1 MRIASR
7 LPRLRKTPRRV
18 VSELL
23 PGVGPRCSDTT
34 QRGVVHGATR
44 MQNGFKS
51 QVRGGLDMRT
61 ILIAHHDQ
69 AFAEQLTSE
78 LREGGYRVI
87 DCAGPWP
94 PELRCIRC
102 DKGYCPLT
110 ESADLM
116 IYDPDL
122 TGLDKLG
129 QPYNLAVDSARAHP
143 EVPMLLAWA
152 PAHIPDAGT
161 LRAIKADAP
170 AVHAAARQPAAR
182 LRQIHDLLAASSQL
196 EMLR

>member
-1 MRIASR
+1 MGTASR
-7 LPRLRKTPRRV
+7 LPRRRKTPRRV
-18 VSELL
+18 VSQSYLL
-23 PGVGPRCSDTT
+23 GWV
-34 QRGVVHGATR
+34 RGIPIPLQGAWFTALLGR
-44 MQNGFKS
+44 TMVFKS
-51 QVRGGLDMRT
+51 QARGGLDMRT

-69 AFAEQLTSE
+69 AFAEQLTAE

-122 TGLDKLG
+122 TGLTDLG
-129 QPYNLAVDSARAHP
+129 LPCNLAVDSARAHP

-152 PAHIPDAGT
+152 PSDPPDAG
-161 LRAIKADAP
+161 
-170 AVHAAARQPAAR
+170 
-182 LRQIHDLLAASSQL
+182 
-196 EMLR
+196 

>member
-1 MRIASR
+1 
-7 LPRLRKTPRRV
+7 
-18 VSELL
+18 
-23 PGVGPRCSDTT
+23 
-34 QRGVVHGATR
+34 
-44 MQNGFKS
+44 
-51 QVRGGLDMRT
+51 MRT

-69 AFAEQLTSE
+69 TFAEQLTAE
-78 LREGGYRVI
+78 LRAGGYRVI

-102 DKGYCPLT
+102 DRGYCPLT

-170 AVHAAARQPAAR
+170 MVHAAARQPAAR